1 LVLLPHDNE
10 KAQVLL
16 SQLVVGLVV
25 HEGGANGHDIVEPV
39 VERADSLFTKNWVL
53 PEFADPT
60 MSVKLDNAQIHVS
73 QYINTQ

>member
-1 LVLLPHDNE
+1 
-10 KAQVLL
+10 
-16 SQLVVGLVV
+16 
-25 HEGGANGHDIVEPV
+25 